1 MSSDDDTIVHDD
13 IFCPSYDRLLQAAD
27 TLSDAE
33 DLALR
38 YRQYKS
44 SVERSWF
51 YDSKDA
57 AFQAVKDACEVGKAA
72 EENATQKELND
83 PFHFSFAY
91 KTLRLFS
98 RFALLSIKNSQARKE
113 YIEAITSYA
122 KGYAAALKENAQL
135 ASERAV
141 AVRNAARRAFLA
153 RTSSSNQWFDG
164 VMKSIFDKEGPN
176 FGSLLD
182 FCRKQLYPEKT
193 LKQLNESE
201 RALLFAKVVENSGKS
216 NFTHDLI
223 FKAEGAIGWTVIITT
238 LGLLVY
244 DIVDSKAD
252 FTSKVVEVLG
262 DGAEF
267 LGVWA
272 GAAAAES
279 LAATIFGEAATLTIM
294 LFGLAGG
301 VIAGL
306 AIGALIEGLKEL
318 FSAIFNTQSHLLW
331 EQYLARPYVY
341 KVKLPNVDLDLDD

>member
-13 IFCPSYDRLLQAAD
+13 IFCPSYDRLLSAAD

-44 SVERSWF
+44 SVERNWF

-57 AFQAVKDACEVGKAA
+57 ALQAVIDACKAGKAA
-72 EENATQKELND
+72 EANATSKELND
-83 PFHFSFAY
+83 PFHPSFAY
-91 KTLRLFS
+91 KTLRLFT
-98 RFALLSIKNSQARKE
+98 RFALLSIKNSQARAE
-113 YIEAITSYA
+113 YIGEIASYA
-122 KGYAAALKENAQL
+122 KGYAVALSNDAKLAA
-135 ASERAV
+135 ERAV
-141 AVRNAARRAFLA
+141 AVRNSCRRAFMS
-153 RTSSSNQWFDG
+153 RTSASNKWFDG
-164 VMKSIFDKEGPN
+164 VMKTIFEKDGPN

-182 FCRKQLYPEKT
+182 YCRKQLYPEKT

-201 RALLFAKVVENSGKS
+201 RALLFAKVVENSGRS

-223 FKAEGAIGWTVIITT
+223 FKAEGAIGWTVIVTT
-238 LGLLVY
+238 LALLVY
-244 DIVDSKAD
+244 DIVDSQAD

-272 GAAAAES
+272 GAAAAEA
-279 LAATIFGEAATLTIM
+279 LATTLFGEAATLTIM

-306 AIGALIEGLKEL
+306 AIGGLIEGLKLL
-318 FSAIFNTQSHLLW
+318 FEAIFNSQSHALW
-331 EQYLARPYVY
+331 EQYLKRPYVY
-341 KVKLPNVDLDLDD
+341 KVKLPQVDLDLDD